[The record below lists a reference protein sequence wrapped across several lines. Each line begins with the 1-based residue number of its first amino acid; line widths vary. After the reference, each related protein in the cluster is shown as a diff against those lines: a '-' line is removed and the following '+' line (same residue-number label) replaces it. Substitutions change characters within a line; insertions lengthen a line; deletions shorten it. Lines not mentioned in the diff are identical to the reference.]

1 MTETI
6 PGPDG
11 AVPVDELFRATVVIS
26 GTKPSTCDA
35 CRSAIAT
42 RTPSFVAHG
51 SGGRR
56 WRLCRSCAP
65 QTLGGFPLA
74 WGRSCTWRAR
84 DTRTIEA
91 DESREHQDDDNS
103 RPGGYEPPW
112 AGSGWDKPPV
122 TPEERG
128 ATETQEQEH
137 RDAFTQ
143 QEDERRRKR
152 ELEVAEAAAVERG
165 RSYDLIATL
174 CEYASTYAGR
184 ADGYSR
190 EDFEAAAKLLAPD
203 IVTSFDPNA
212 RIYGL
217 SPRSACALLI
227 HVCWESARQ
236 GFDTGHH
243 ACTRT
248 HRSAG

>member
-11 AVPVDELFRATVVIS
+11 AVPVDELVRATVVIS

-65 QTLGGFPLA
+65 ETLGGFPLA
-74 WGRSCTWRAR
+74 WGRSCTWRAS

-91 DESREHQDDDNS
+91 EESRERQDDDNS
-103 RPGGYEPPW
+103 RSRGDEQPW

-128 ATETQEQEH
+128 RH
-137 RDAFTQ
+137 RTTGRSTP
-143 QEDERRRKR
+143 RRRHAKGR
-152 ELEVAEAAAVERG
+152 RVPPQPRTQGRRRPLRSNGNAPMNSSPDSANSHPDTRG
-165 RSYDLIATL
+165 APTSIPARTSNPPRRCSHRTSSRH
-174 CEYASTYAGR
+174 ST
-184 ADGYSR
+184 
-190 EDFEAAAKLLAPD
+190 PMP
-203 IVTSFDPNA
+203 TSTA
-212 RIYGL
+212 
-217 SPRSACALLI
+217 
-227 HVCWESARQ
+227 
-236 GFDTGHH
+236 
-243 ACTRT
+243 
-248 HRSAG
+248 

>member
-1 MTETI
+1 M
-6 PGPDG
+6 
-11 AVPVDELFRATVVIS
+11 
-26 GTKPSTCDA
+26 
-35 CRSAIAT
+35 
-42 RTPSFVAHG
+42 
-51 SGGRR
+51 
-56 WRLCRSCAP
+56 
-65 QTLGGFPLA
+65 
-74 WGRSCTWRAR
+74 
-84 DTRTIEA
+84 
-91 DESREHQDDDNS
+91 
-103 RPGGYEPPW
+103 
-112 AGSGWDKPPV
+112 
-122 TPEERG
+122 
-128 ATETQEQEH
+128 
-137 RDAFTQ
+137 
-143 QEDERRRKR
+143 RRRER
-152 ELEVAEAAAVERG
+152 ELEVAEAAAVERD

-248 HRSAG
+248 HRNAG

>member
-1 MTETI
+1 MHMACQRYPNDRGGGE
-6 PGPDG
+6 PGAP
-11 AVPVDELFRATVVIS
+11 
-26 GTKPSTCDA
+26 
-35 CRSAIAT
+35 
-42 RTPSFVAHG
+42 
-51 SGGRR
+51 RR
-56 WRLCRSCAP
+56 RQL
-65 QTLGGFPLA
+65 Q
-74 WGRSCTWRAR
+74 AR
-84 DTRTIEA
+84 R
-91 DESREHQDDDNS
+91 
-103 RPGGYEPPW
+103 GYEPPW

-128 ATETQEQEH
+128 ATETQEEAH

-143 QEDERRRKR
+143 KEDECRRKR
-152 ELEVAEAAAVERG
+152 ELEVAEAAAVERE
-165 RSYDLIATL
+165 RSYELIARL
-174 CEYASTYAGR
+174 CEFASTYAGR

-190 EDFEAAAKLLAPD
+190 EDFESVATRLAPD

-217 SPRSACALLI
+217 SIRSACALLI

>member
-11 AVPVDELFRATVVIS
+11 AVPVDELVRATVVIS

-42 RTPSFVAHG
+42 RAPSFVAHG

-56 WRLCRSCAP
+56 WRLCRGCAP
-65 QTLGGFPLA
+65 ETLGGFPLA
-74 WGRSCTWRAR
+74 WGRSCTWRAS

-91 DESREHQDDDNS
+91 EESRERQDDDNS
-103 RPGGYEPPW
+103 RSRGDEPPW

-128 ATETQEQEH
+128 ATERQEEAH
-137 RDAFTQ
+137 RDAVTQ
-143 QEDERRRKR
+143 KEDECRRNR
-152 ELEVAEAAAVERG
+152 ELKVAEAAAVERE
-165 RSYDLIATL
+165 RSYELIARL
-174 CEYASTYAGR
+174 CEFASRYAG
-184 ADGYSR
+184 
-190 EDFEAAAKLLAPD
+190 APTSIPARTSNPPRRCSHRD

-212 RIYGL
+212 HIYGL
-217 SPRSACALLI
+217 SNRSACALLI

-236 GFDTGHH
+236 GFDTGHS
-243 ACTRT
+243 ASARS